1 MILADVAQHNAKVIF
16 AGSDIIFFLR
26 FKYIY
31 ALYMRLYYRQ
41 CIIVGVRDI
50 EYALRDIELDS
61 RKYVRLICEKN
72 RV

>member
-31 ALYMRLYYRQ
+31 ALLYAA
-41 CIIVGVRDI
+41 II
-50 EYALRDIELDS
+50 DS
-61 RKYVRLICEKN
+61 T
-72 RV
+72 